1 MPSTHPSGGA
11 EVMRTP
17 PWLSP
22 PDTAYLWIPTKL
34 IETLAHAPLA
44 LGIYA
49 LIVRRWLVTQCA
61 VPISAADL
69 HAYDPSL
76 TRSMIRTALAQLVRG
91 QWIAVPTEPQPGRK
105 IAYLPT
111 WGRQREGVR
120 LWDQNQP
127 AFNRGRVATHRLDR
141 NLLDGYLGRFEPQL
155 HGQPRITRYLTDP
168 VLTLTDVGV
177 YLLLLVGVPHDHP
190 TTTLTKLGLCQDTIA
205 LAVPTLREIV
215 QQGTLSLHGAQRFN
229 LVPRGGIARPMDAD
243 PRPPLFF
250 VDPNLATI
258 MVSTMATNLAMTDTP
273 SENGCS
279 PSEWPQS
286 LMVDDTCTVT
296 GRLTKKSRINQ
307 PSENTLHSIQYC
319 DGLSFSDSENV
330 ENEAVSDQGSRNPKT
345 KNIPRRRNIMSI
357 PETPSATRLRS
368 IDVWPQTCAELA
380 DVPLDVIEACIA
392 DGKARPAVRDLAAW
406 TVAMV
411 RDVQKRGWEAARKQ
425 RGEPPTDAWR
435 DPDAMFAKFNARRDR
450 VDETVAAAPDTVLE
464 ETPPL
469 DAIAPPVDTTDDDDC
484 PDWIAPARWQTL
496 WRPLR
501 HALYR
506 SRLRGRTVIAC
517 DSWRQHQLT
526 EYKDEIT
533 SLVIAASMRRC

>member
-17 PWLSP
+17 PWLST

-49 LIVRRWLVTQCA
+49 LIVRRWLVTQTA

-69 HAYDPSL
+69 NAYDPSL

-91 QWIAVPTEPQPGRK
+91 QWLMGVTEQRGCK
-105 IAYLPT
+105 TTYLPT

-120 LWDQNQP
+120 IWDQNQP

-168 VLTLTDVGV
+168 MLTLTDVGV
-177 YLLLLVGVPHDHP
+177 YLLLLVGVPHGHP
-190 TTTLTKLGLCQDTIA
+190 TTTLTKLGLCQETIA

-215 QQGTLSLHGAQRFN
+215 QQGTLSLQGAQRFK

-273 SENGCS
+273 SEKGLS
-279 PSEWPQS
+279 ASEWPQS
-286 LMVDDTCTVT
+286 PMVDDTRTVT
-296 GRLTKKSRINQ
+296 GRLTKKNRINQ
-307 PSENTLHSIQYC
+307 PSENTLHSIQKC
-319 DGLSFSDSENV
+319 DELSFSDSENV
-330 ENEAVSDQGSRNPKT
+330 ENEAASDQESRNPKT
-345 KNIPRRRNIMSI
+345 NHVPRRRNVMSI
-357 PETPSATRLRS
+357 QETPSATRLRS
-368 IDVWPQTCAELA
+368 IAVWPQTCAELA

-406 TVAMV
+406 TVALV
-411 RDVQKRGWEAARKQ
+411 RDVQKHGWDAARKQ

-435 DPDAMFAKFNARRDR
+435 DPDAMFAKFNARLDR
-450 VDETVAAAPDTVLE
+450 ADEAVAAVPDVALE
-464 ETPPL
+464 EMPPR
-469 DAIAPPVDTTDDDDC
+469 DDDVPPVETTDAEC

-506 SRLRGRTVIAC
+506 SRLQGRTVIAC